1 MTLHDA
7 AMLSFGQWWRR
18 MVRGGYGAMDVATRF
33 GAQGLFVGHVK
44 STRIWAI
51 GWPVAVAVGS
61 AVAGLAFGPR
71 WGAITAAVLILTLP
85 LQMLRIA
92 LRARHRSGSFKD
104 AIAYGILTM
113 LSKWADVAGQISYRR
128 DRKAGRIARMIEYK
142 GNGGP
147 VARAA
152 GL

>member
-1 MTLHDA
+1 M
-7 AMLSFGQWWRR
+7 R
-18 MVRGGYGAMDVATRF
+18 DVAKAALGDPSLR
-33 GAQGLFVGHVK
+33 
-44 STRIWAI
+44 SS
-51 GWPVAVAVGS
+51 PVDVHRA
-61 AVAGLAFGPR
+61 
-71 WGAITAAVLILTLP
+71 TVLVLTLP

-92 LRARHRSGSFKD
+92 TRVRKRAGSNRN

-113 LSKWADVAGQISYRR
+113 LSKWADVVGQLSYRR

-152 GL
+152 GM